1 MHIDPIHAGPVALAH
16 ALFVASRAKSAIN
29 DSGDREHSAGSERKH
44 RFGPLHGL
52 KQWWR
57 GLDQPGGQTSNPL
70 QLMLWAECW
79 GRPYSASIGL
89 VLLINHLRKNRIKG
103 P

>member
-1 MHIDPIHAGPVALAH
+1 MNIHPIHAGPVALAH
-16 ALFVASRAKSAIN
+16 ALLVASCATSRSK
-29 DSGDREHSAGSERKH
+29 DGGDPESPTVAERKT
-44 RFGPLHGL
+44 RFPPLHGFR
-52 KQWWR
+52 QWWR
-57 GLDQPGGQTSNPL
+57 GLDEPRGRTGNPL

-89 VLLINHLRKNRIKG
+89 VLINHLRKNRIKG